1 MLTGGNPRKLNPH
14 AQPFQPQ
21 AQQQLQGQ
29 PQHIVIS
36 LNGSGDE
43 SNSDTTLMDIDQQKS
58 GSTSTKL
65 SNGTPVPTILNGS
78 SRKARPGTY
87 AFAPPDDLTEAEI
100 NVRREVI
107 MLLQHLAI
115 MGKNVQ
121 LPARLT
127 LFRTLVD
134 RGILFAVQWALN
146 LPEREEENKQLISM
160 AGEVLSAML
169 DHDLNGVRGHVMKQD
184 FAILKEREAEKKGAD
199 KAETILEMV
208 CRITAQSKDLS
219 VQSQMGDALKSWL
232 EIPTGEPPA
241 NAGGTEVS
249 INVSI
254 LFLTICDVSSLYRLW
269 DQNLCWHGKT
279 IPTRSDSWTTF
290 IDIAST
296 LF

>member
-1 MLTGGNPRKLNPH
+1 MLTGGNARKLNPQ

-21 AQQQLQGQ
+21 GQQSQ
-29 PQHIVIS
+29 PQHIIIS

-43 SNSDTTLMDIDQQKS
+43 LKLDTAPMDVDQQKS
-58 GSTSTKL
+58 GSTITKL
-65 SNGTPVPTILNGS
+65 SNGTPVPTVDGS
-78 SRKARPGTY
+78 SRTPKVRIGTY
-87 AFAPPDDLTEAEI
+87 AFAPPDNLTEAEI

-146 LPEREEENKQLISM
+146 LPEREEENRQMISM
-160 AGEVLSAML
+160 AGEVLSSML

-184 FAILKEREAEKKGAD
+184 FAILKEREAGKKGAD
-199 KAETILEMV
+199 KAETILEMT
-208 CRITAQSKDLS
+208 CRIVAQSKDLS
-219 VQSQMGDALKSWL
+219 IQSQLGDALKSWL

-241 NAGGTEVS
+241 HVVGTEVS
-249 INVSI
+249 ITVPIFS
-254 LFLTICDVSSLYRLW
+254 CY
-269 DQNLCWHGKT
+269 C
-279 IPTRSDSWTTF
+279 
-290 IDIAST
+290 
-296 LF
+296 